1 MNEDQRS
8 TLIDV
13 YMTKRIN
20 EMSTKEIIEAY
31 AEAYAEDLADWLSTW
46 SDDELEGLK

>member
-8 TLIDV
+8 ALIEAHVSKTIDE
-13 YMTKRIN
+13 MTTR
-20 EMSTKEIIEAY
+20 EII
-31 AEAYAEDLADWLSTW
+31 EAYAEDLADWYSTW